1 MRAYERFLDYVKIYT
16 TSDEDSTQHPSS
28 ARQFDLAHL
37 LVQQLKELGLA
48 DARVD
53 EHCYVYAT
61 LPATPGCEERP
72 ALGFISHMDTA
83 PDASGENVQPQIHEQ
98 YDGTTIHLGHGA
110 SLDPEQFPF
119 MKELVGQTLITT
131 DGSTLLGGD
140 DKAGIAEIMT
150 ALERIQAEGLP
161 HGKLCVGF
169 TPDEEIGQG
178 ADLFDVQGF
187 GADYAFTMDGGAVG
201 EIEYQNFNAAGAV
214 VTVHGFSVHP
224 GSAKN
229 VMRNAQNIAMEFH
242 SMLPAAERPEHT
254 EGHEGFFHLTSM
266 MGDVTTA
273 RLGYIVRDHSN
284 RNFVER
290 KLLLGKIT
298 KFLNLK
304 YGEGTVELQIA
315 DSYYNMEEK
324 ILPHF
329 HLVENA
335 VKAHQ
340 MAGVAH
346 KIQPIR
352 GGTDGARLSFEGL
365 PCPNLGTGTY
375 NMHGVCEFVS
385 ADQMDSAT
393 QVILNLV
400 SLYAE

>member
-28 ARQFDLAHL
+28 ARQFDLAKL
-37 LVQQLKELGLA
+37 LVEQLKELGLS

-53 EHCYVYAT
+53 DKCYVYAT
-61 LPATPGCEERP
+61 LPATPGYEDKP

-83 PDASGENVQPQIHEQ
+83 PDASGENVKPQLHAD
-98 YDGTTIHLGHGA
+98 YDGEVIHLGHGVN
-110 SLDPEQFPF
+110 LDPVQFPF
-119 MKELVGQTLITT
+119 MKELKGQTLITT

-150 ALERIQAEGLP
+150 AVERIQAEKLP

-178 ADLFDVQGF
+178 ADFFDVPGF
-187 GADYAFTMDGGAVG
+187 GAQYAFTMDGGPVG

-214 VTVHGFSVHP
+214 VICHGFSVHP

-229 VMRNAQNIAMEFH
+229 VMVNAQNVAMEFH
-242 SMLPAAERPEHT
+242 SLLPAADRPEHT
-254 EGHEGFFHLTSM
+254 EGNEGFFHLTSM
-266 MGDVTTA
+266 VGDVTLA
-273 RLGYIVRDHSN
+273 KLGYIVRDHD
-284 RNFVER
+284 RQKFVDR
-290 KLLLGKIT
+290 KILLGQIAT
-298 KFLNLK
+298 FLNAK
-304 YGEGTVELQIA
+304 YGEGTVEVQLN

-329 HLVENA
+329 HLIENA
-335 VKAHQ
+335 IKAHQ
-340 MAGVAH
+340 MAGVEH

-385 ADQMDSAT
+385 AEQMDKAT

-400 SLYAE
+400 NLYAE